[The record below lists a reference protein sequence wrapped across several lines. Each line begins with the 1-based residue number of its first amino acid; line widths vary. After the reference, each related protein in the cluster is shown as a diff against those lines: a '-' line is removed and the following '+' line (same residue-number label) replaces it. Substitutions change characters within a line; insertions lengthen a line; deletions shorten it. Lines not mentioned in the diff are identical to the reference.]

1 MTSYKCHQAGS
12 EDVKNELVSL
22 RPRKSRGSWKLVP
35 VAACLI
41 AVTIALAGCG
51 GDGDQA
57 DAASHDTVTVK
68 NCGEEV
74 TFPSPAK
81 KIFVN
86 ESQMISNLFALDAD
100 SQISAVTG
108 LSAGKQQ
115 MLKQIYGED
124 RIAALPIKSEDYAGV
139 ESVLAERP
147 DAMMAGFGWGYS
159 VEDNLTPARLLDDY
173 DIPAYTSSPT
183 CPQESTDV
191 NGIMP
196 PWEALYEDLTNIG
209 EITGHSSKAANVLR
223 DIKDRLKH
231 LETAPQP
238 ENAPTVFFYDLTAKE
253 VMSAGSLSP
262 AQAVIDA
269 AGGTNVLE
277 DIDADFTKVSWERLT
292 ADKPDYFLVSDYGEG
307 EQSYS
312 NKISELKSN
321 PATRDLEAVK
331 NDRFIKL
338 PIQML
343 LGTPEMIDAA
353 EHLRKALEDADL
365 VPESDIKPELKLD
378 K

>member
-1 MTSYKCHQAGS
+1 
-12 EDVKNELVSL
+12 
-22 RPRKSRGSWKLVP
+22 
-35 VAACLI
+35 
-41 AVTIALAGCG
+41 
-51 GDGDQA
+51 
-57 DAASHDTVTVK
+57 
-68 NCGEEV
+68 
-74 TFPSPAK
+74 
-81 KIFVN
+81 
-86 ESQMISNLFALDAD
+86 LFAIDAD
-100 SQISAVTG
+100 RQISAVTG

-183 CPQESTDV
+183 CPQETTDV

-209 EITGHSSKAANVLR
+209 EITGHSSKAANVLQ

-238 ENAPTVFFYDLTAKE
+238 ENAPAVFFYDLTGKE

-262 AQAVIDA
+262 AQAVLDA

-292 ADKPDYFLVSDYGEG
+292 ADKPDYFLSPTTEKA
-307 EQSYS
+307 SSRTAIKSPNS
-312 NKISELKSN
+312 NQTRL
-321 PATRDLEAVK
+321 PAT
-331 NDRFIKL
+331 
-338 PIQML
+338 
-343 LGTPEMIDAA
+343 
-353 EHLRKALEDADL
+353 
-365 VPESDIKPELKLD
+365 
-378 K
+378 